1 MQRVLH
7 RNIQD
12 ARAIDVTL
20 GFVKPTNKVTTTI
33 NQHKRKYPQEQVRT
47 QSENKQTAWSQAL
60 LQLIG
65 RSNGRQFPR
74 PITDRSKANECNPGL
89 LLKTQLKIAIY

>member
-20 GFVKPTNKVTTTI
+20 GFVKPTNKVITTI

-47 QSENKQTAWSQAL
+47 QSENKQTA
-60 LQLIG
+60 
-65 RSNGRQFPR
+65 
-74 PITDRSKANECNPGL
+74 
-89 LLKTQLKIAIY
+89 

>member
-33 NQHKRKYPQEQVRT
+33 NQRKRKYPQEQVRT
-47 QSENKQTAWSQAL
+47 QSENKQTA
-60 LQLIG
+60 
-65 RSNGRQFPR
+65 
-74 PITDRSKANECNPGL
+74 
-89 LLKTQLKIAIY
+89 